1 MKREATW
8 SIELV
13 TRQLGLLIRE
23 TLSGKKWGAGE
34 GGITKKKKITLVIYQ
49 ATDIKQ
55 ITKTV

>member
-34 GGITKKKKITLVIYQ
+34 GGITKKKITLVIYQ